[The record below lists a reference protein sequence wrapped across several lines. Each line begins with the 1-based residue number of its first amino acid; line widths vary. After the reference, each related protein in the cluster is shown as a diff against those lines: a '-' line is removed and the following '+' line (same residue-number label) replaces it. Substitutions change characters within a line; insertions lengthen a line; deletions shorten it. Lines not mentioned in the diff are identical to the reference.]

1 MKTIRRIY
9 VLGLKEILQLLRDRV
24 LLIATIYLFTIDIF
38 LAASGVKLTLH
49 RVPLAVFDLDR
60 SSASRELIARFRPP
74 YFVFKGNFEDPQR
87 VFRAFDEGKI
97 LAFLDLPD
105 GFEEDLENKRQ
116 TRVQLLVDT
125 SNAIM
130 GYLVASYGSII
141 VADFSRDQMLRRLGF
156 TEEMLERLPLI
167 ALKERVLF
175 NPNQE
180 ETWFTAISELL
191 TVITM
196 LTMLLPAA
204 ALVRE
209 KERGTVEQLLVSPV
223 SPTEVLL
230 SKILAMTL
238 VILIGTTV
246 SVGFVLE
253 GAFQIPLRGSLGVFL
268 VITAFYVFTACGY
281 GLFIGTLARNLA
293 QVGLMTIIA
302 IAPIVFLSG
311 TWTPPEA
318 MPVWLRSLMVFSP
331 LYYYI
336 QASYGIFLKG
346 VGWDFLWPKVGG
358 MLLLGTAVLLV
369 SSFFF
374 RRRFSP

>member
-1 MKTIRRIY
+1 MKSLRRIY
-9 VLGLKEILQLLRDRV
+9 VLGVKEILQLLRDRV
-24 LLIATIYLFTIDIF
+24 LLIATVYLFTVDVF

-49 RVPLAVFDLDR
+49 RVPLAVFDQDR
-60 SSASRELIARFRPP
+60 SPASRELVSRFLPP
-74 YFVFKGNFEDPQR
+74 YFLFQGYLKDPSEVFQ
-87 VFRAFDEGKI
+87 AFDQGRF

-105 GFEEDLENKRQ
+105 GFQEALRTQQQ

-130 GYLVASYGSII
+130 GYLVASYGGII
-141 VADFSRDQMLRRLGF
+141 VADFSRDQMLKRLGL
-156 TEEMLERLPLI
+156 TPEMLERLPLI

-175 NPNQE
+175 NPNQKE
-180 ETWFTAISELL
+180 SWFTAISELL

-238 VILIGTTV
+238 VILVGTIV

-253 GAFQIPLRGSLGVFL
+253 GAFRIPVRGHLGVFL
-268 VITAFYVFTACGY
+268 LITAFYVFTACGY

-318 MPVWLRSLMVFSP
+318 MPIWLRSLMVFSP

-346 VGWDFLWPKVGG
+346 VGWDFLWPRIAG
-358 MLLLGTAVLLV
+358 MLLLGTGVLLV

-374 RRRFSP
+374 RRRFLA